1 MTNQE
6 NNFIQYLDE
15 IKFITIASGLSFRVL
30 NASVISDVPRETS
43 QTETPHIAEP
53 KRVKFNLTR
62 YSKREDRQVGAE
74 IVVSETGS
82 FLPNNETNQTD
93 IVKVTVGEGENS
105 FIIQTAAHKSHVS
118 HKKFDLLD
126 NNLVKQH
133 SKIQTRNGLWYMLL
147 GNFVDS
153 ETGQVFLNLGLLGSD
168 PRVRNRR
175 YHQDGRDC
183 SERIVDYSPH
193 DIIRIETL

>member
-15 IKFITIASGLSFRVL
+15 INFITLASGLSFRVL
-30 NASVISDVPRETS
+30 NASMISDVPRETKL
-43 QTETPHIAEP
+43 I
-53 KRVKFNLTR
+53 KFNLTR

-93 IVKVTVGEGENS
+93 VVKVTVGEGENS

-147 GNFVDS
+147 GKFVDS
-153 ETGQVFLNLGLLGSD
+153 EPGQVFLNLGLLGSD